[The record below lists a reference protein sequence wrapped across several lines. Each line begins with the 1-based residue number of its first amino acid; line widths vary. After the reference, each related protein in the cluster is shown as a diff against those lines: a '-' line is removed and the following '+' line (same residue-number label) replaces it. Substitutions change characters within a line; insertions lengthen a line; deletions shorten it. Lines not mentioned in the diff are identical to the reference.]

1 MIVFD
6 TEDDSAEIAAAR
18 KKGSKKKSG
27 FDKQVTQIAA
37 ICSNGQRFYN
47 TGEVKPFLKWC
58 HEQGE
63 AGLEVWAFNCQYDI
77 GNLCNKS
84 SDLHLYDFDLMM
96 VKSRFIRGKLQG
108 LNFFDVGNIAGA
120 GNSVGKLGLA
130 VHLPKFGFKYSEKEF
145 ASFPKREQEK
155 YRRFERM
162 NQSELFRNKEY
173 VFRDCEIPMRWLQF
187 VGEQCDEMGIENI
200 PATLGSLCCK
210 AFTAGEG
217 VNWHE
222 ATDES
227 RSALM
232 GARVELFNNGGTGR
246 IAYTDINSLYPWAM
260 TQLFPEGF
268 EKLETLDGYG
278 IAAIDIEVSEMRIAP
293 LPWRDEDGR
302 LLFPIG
308 KFSGIWTIHEIKN
321 AVSVGAKVLK
331 IHWIYGSPG
340 GKAYYRDY
348 ITETYRKRLLAE
360 TPAES
365 LFWKLL
371 MNNLYGRLAIGGVIS
386 RSLNLTDQ
394 NKSRGKPYGTKC
406 LIDYQMPLP
415 EFSNYLHAAYV
426 LSYARIRL
434 YSFLVKIPADDLIYC
449 DTDSCIFFCQAE
461 LPFPVNKELGEM
473 KLESWGSRCDPIL
486 PKTYVY
492 EADGETTYKA
502 KGVPK
507 RFAKTFITEKSAEYD
522 APFKMRE
529 SITFY
534 EQNNK
539 RKLSVWR
546 RVTKDLRA
554 KYDKKRKNGKYF
566 LPLKINRLV
575 SMNRTKTLF
584 ELVSD

>member
-6 TEDDSAEIAAAR
+6 TEDNSAELLKA
-18 KKGSKKKSG
+18 GKSG
-27 FDKQVTQIAA
+27 FLKVVTQIAG
-37 ICSNGQRFYN
+37 ICTNGKRFYN
-47 TGEVKPFLKWC
+47 TGNAKEFLKWC
-58 HEQGE
+58 HGQGE
-63 AGLEVWAFNCQYDI
+63 AGLDVWAFNAQYDI
-77 GNLCNKS
+77 GNLCNKGS
-84 SDLHLYDFDLMM
+84 EFHLYDFDLML

-108 LNFFDVGNIAGA
+108 LNFYDVGNVAGA

-130 VHLPKFGFKYSEKEF
+130 VHLPKFGFAYTDEEF
-145 ASFPKREQEK
+145 ATFPKREQEK
-155 YRRFERM
+155 YNRFKGM
-162 NQSELFRNKEY
+162 SKAELFRNKEY
-173 VFRDCEIPMRWLQF
+173 VFRDCEIPMAWLKF
-187 VGEQCDEMGIENI
+187 VESQCDEMEIGAI

-210 AFTAGEG
+210 AFTAGG
-217 VNWHE
+217 GTNWHE

-232 GARVELFNNGGTGR
+232 GARVELFNNGGRGR

-268 EKLETLDGYG
+268 ERLDTLEGYG
-278 IAAIDIEVSEMRIAP
+278 VAAVDVEVPEMRIAP
-293 LPWRDEDGR
+293 LPWRDENGR

-308 KFSGIWTIHEIKN
+308 KFTGIWTIHEIKN
-321 AVSVGAKVLK
+321 AVRAGATVLK
-331 IHWIYGSPG
+331 IHWIYGSAG

-348 ITETYRKRLLAE
+348 ITETYKKRLLAE
-360 TPAES
+360 SPAES

-386 RSLNLTDQ
+386 RSLQLTEE
-394 NKSRGKPYGTKC
+394 NKNRGKPYGTKC
-406 LIDYQMPLP
+406 LVDYQMPLP

-434 YSFLVKIPADDLIYC
+434 YSFLVKVPPDDLIYC
-449 DTDSCIFFCQAE
+449 DTDSCIFFCRGE
-461 LPFPVNKELGEM
+461 IPFPVNKELGEM
-473 KLESWGSRCDPIL
+473 KLESWGCRAEPIL

-492 EADGETTYKA
+492 ETEKGVTYKA

-507 RFAKTFITEKSAEYD
+507 RHAKVFITEKTVDYE
-522 APFKMRE
+522 APYKMRE

-534 EQNNK
+534 EQDNK

-546 RVTKDLRA
+546 SVSKDLRA

-566 LPLKINRLV
+566 LPLKINALV
-575 SMNRTKTLF
+575 SMHRIKSLF
-584 ELVSD
+584 DLVSETM